1 MNDAHALTVK
11 NLIATLPKALRED
24 EQIYALATIAA
35 EKLVERQREI
45 DTIRIFS
52 QIDTLPEELLDILAY
67 DFKVD
72 WWDHRYTLE
81 QKRQTLKDSFLVHRR
96 LGTKY
101 AVETAL
107 SGVYPNS
114 KVQEWF
120 EYGGEPYTFRLLVNT
135 SGQAM
140 SLDLHKRAFELVNY
154 YKNLRSHL
162 RGVEFTVEAKEDA
175 VIHVGGR
182 FSTVVSMPLPELSD
196 ELEFRQEIH
205 VSGRFSGAVRMA
217 IPEVPDEIQFE
228 ERMSIGTSGAAIA
241 KIPIPMQADKLEFRR
256 ETYIGGGFAGAVR
269 LGVPEVRDKIHLE
282 ERSRIGTDAAVVT
295 TLYLPEL

>member
-35 EKLVERQREI
+35 ERLVERQREI

-140 SLDLHKRAFELVNY
+140 SMDLHKRAFELVNY

-175 VIHVGGR
+175 VIRVGGC
-182 FSTVVSMPLPELSD
+182 FSTVARLPLPELPD
-196 ELEFRQEIH
+196 ELEFRQEIR
-205 VSGRFSGAVRMA
+205 VSGSFSGTVRMA
-217 IPEVPDEIQFE
+217 IPEVRDEIRFE
-228 ERMSIGTSGAAIA
+228 ERISVGVSGAAIA
-241 KIPIPMQADKLEFRR
+241 KVPIPMQTDKLEFRQEVR
-256 ETYIGGGFAGAVR
+256 MGGGFSGTVR
-269 LGVPEVRDKIHLE
+269 LSVPEAQEEIRLE
-282 ERSRIGTDAAVVT
+282 ERIGIGTDAGTVT

>member
-1 MNDAHALTVK
+1 MNDTHALTVK
-11 NLIATLPKALRED
+11 NLLATLPKALRDD
-24 EQIYALATIAA
+24 EQIYALATVAA
-35 EKLVERQREI
+35 EHLVARQEEI
-45 DTIRIFS
+45 DTIRIYA

-107 SGVYPNS
+107 SAIYPNS
-114 KVQEWF
+114 TIQEWF

-135 SGQAM
+135 SGQKIWPE
-140 SLDLHKRAFELVNY
+140 LHARAIELVNY

-162 RGVEFTVEAKEDA
+162 RGVIYTVESEEDA
-175 VIHVGGR
+175 VLRVGGR
-182 FSTVVSMPLPELSD
+182 FSTVVKLVIPELRD
-196 ELEFRQEIH
+196 EVAFRQELR
-205 VSGRFSGAVRMA
+205 VGGGFSGTVRMA
-217 IPEVPDEIQFE
+217 IPELRDEIQ
-228 ERMSIGTSGAAIA
+228 
-241 KIPIPMQADKLEFRR
+241 
-256 ETYIGGGFAGAVR
+256 
-269 LGVPEVRDKIHLE
+269 LE
-282 ERSRIGTDAAVVT
+282 ERVRIDGTAAAVT